1 MDTTY
6 EYSNLSYSDYYLNM
20 SECQNISLVVCR
32 LGLPRDPL
40 STVIPMTVVYAVILM
55 TGVTGNICTCVVI
68 YRNRYMHTATNYY
81 LFSLAISD
89 LLLLVLGLP
98 QELYQLW
105 YKYPY
110 IFGES
115 FCILR
120 GLTSEMSTN
129 ASILTI
135 TAFTVERYLAICHPI
150 RAHTMSKLSRAV
162 RCVLIIWTAAAIA
175 ALPTA
180 MQFGIQ
186 HEEDPEGRVILQ
198 SAQCSLIRPLPHT
211 FEVRNFDIVFSHFY
225 CYFIAFHNF

>member
-1 MDTTY
+1 MDSSMDY
-6 EYSNLSYSDYYLNM
+6 NNFSYVDYYYNI
-20 SECQNISLVVCR
+20 SECQNASILVCR
-32 LGLPRDPL
+32 LGVSRDPL
-40 STVIPMTVVYAVILM
+40 STVIPMTIVYTVILM
-55 TGVTGNICTCVVI
+55 TGVTGNICTCIVI

-81 LFSLAISD
+81 LFSLAVSD

-162 RCVLIIWTAAAIA
+162 KCVLIIWAAAAVA

-180 MQFGIQ
+180 VQFGIEHQ
-186 HEEDPEGRVILQ
+186 VDLEGNQIPE
-198 SAQCSLIRPLPHT
+198 SAQCSIIRPLPHT
-211 FEVRNFDIVFSHFY
+211 FEVSDYHFSL
-225 CYFIAFHNF
+225 IS

>member
-1 MDTTY
+1 MDTSLDY
-6 EYSNLSYSDYYLNM
+6 NNISYVDYYYNM
-20 SECQNISLVVCR
+20 SECQNASLVVCR
-32 LGLPRDPL
+32 LGLARDPL
-40 STVIPMTVVYAVILM
+40 STVIPMTIVYTVILM
-55 TGVTGNICTCVVI
+55 TGVTGNICTCIVI

-81 LFSLAISD
+81 LFSLAVSD

-162 RCVLIIWTAAAIA
+162 KCVLIIWAAAAVA

-180 MQFGIQ
+180 VQFGIEHQ
-186 HEEDPEGRVILQ
+186 VDLEGREIPE
-198 SAQCSLIRPLPHT
+198 SAQCSIIRPLPHT
-211 FEVRNFDIVFSHFY
+211 FEVSDCHSSDYLHQSLIY
-225 CYFIAFHNF
+225 TI